1 MTVLREVLD
10 GRAEPAIYQVP
21 ADTDVDEIAESAS
34 SAGWQFVRIDGAQA
48 TDKAAVMRAMESSF
62 GFPEWFGR
70 NLDALADSLT
80 DVRHE
85 HGTVLLWDRAD
96 VFAGADPRQYN
107 AVLSV
112 LLSRSRS
119 PVGGPFLTLLREA
132 GEQSDPSSPSSP
144 SEASDHGPES
154 GDHDHHG

>member
-1 MTVLREVLD
+1 
-10 GRAEPAIYQVP
+10 YQVP
-21 ADTDVDEIAESAS
+21 ADTDVDEIAESAA
-34 SAGWQFVRIDGAQA
+34 SAGWQFVRIDGAEA

-62 GFPEWFGR
+62 GFPEWFGG
-70 NLDALADSLT
+70 NLDALADSLS

-85 HGTVLLWDRAD
+85 RGTVVLWDRAD

-119 PVGGPFLTLLREA
+119 AIGGPFLTLLRD
-132 GEQSDPSSPSSP
+132 GDEQPNPSSP
-144 SEASDHGPES
+144 SEASDQRPES

>member
-10 GRAEPAIYQVP
+10 GRAEPAIYRVP
-21 ADTDVDEIAESAS
+21 ADTEVDEIAESAA

-48 TDKAAVMRAMESSF
+48 TDKAAVMREMESSF

-85 HGTVLLWDRAD
+85 HGTVVLWDRAD

-107 AVLSV
+107 SVLSV

-119 PVGGPFLTLLREA
+119 AVGGPFLTLLRD
-132 GEQSDPSSPSSP
+132 GDEQSDPSSPSSP
-144 SEASDHGPES
+144 SDQRPES
-154 GDHDHHG
+154 GEHDHHG